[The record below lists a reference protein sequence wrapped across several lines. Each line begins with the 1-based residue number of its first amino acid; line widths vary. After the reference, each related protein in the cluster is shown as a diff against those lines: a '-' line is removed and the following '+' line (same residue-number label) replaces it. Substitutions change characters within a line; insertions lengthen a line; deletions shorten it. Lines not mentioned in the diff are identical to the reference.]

1 MTLPCCGGS
10 IPAVARSGPFSPW
23 SVHEGLISDRKG
35 LVLRLTFE
43 RDLWGLDP
51 THAVGVTGAG
61 GVAFSPVRFLG

>member
-1 MTLPCCGGS
+1 MAVTPADGGQK
-10 IPAVARSGPFSPW
+10 IAEVVP
-23 SVHEGLISDRKG
+23 EGLISDRKG

-51 THAVGVTGAG
+51 THAVGGTGAG